1 MTVRIGVV
9 GVGSMGALHARV
21 VAGHPGAELGWVS
34 DPNSDAGQRVAERFG
49 TKWIPE
55 PDLGSVDAVI
65 VAAPTQYHF
74 DLANAVIDNGTPL
87 LLEKPLADVFSHTSA
102 IVESASRRGV
112 PLMCGLLERFN
123 PAVRTAAEIADE
135 PLRIATMRHSPY
147 SGRIATGVGSDLL
160 IHDLDLVLRLTGDY
174 PSSAH
179 GHFGYFAPTSEIG
192 AEDVAEA
199 SLKFTSG
206 RIAVLSASRT
216 SQHKVRSLSIAERN
230 RLIDVDLLRQSITI
244 YRHVDGAAFDES
256 AGYSQQTIIEI
267 PVIRYTGEP
276 LQLQLDHFLRLLNGD
291 VDQEMELR
299 SVLPPHRLLDEI
311 ASSATDS

>member
-1 MTVRIGVV
+1 MAIRIGVV

-21 VAGHPGAELGWVS
+21 VAGNPDTDLAWVA
-34 DPNSDAGQRVAERFG
+34 DPAMENGNRVADRFA

-74 DLANAVIDNGTPL
+74 DLAMNVIDTGLPL
-87 LLEKPLADVFSHTSA
+87 LLEKPLATTFEQAAA
-102 IVESASRRGV
+102 IVERASRLGR

-123 PAVRTAAEIADE
+123 PAVRTAAEIADQ

-147 SGRIATGVGSDLL
+147 THRIATGVASDLL
-160 IHDLDLVLRLTGDY
+160 IHDLDLVLRLTGEY
-174 PSSAH
+174 PTSTH
-179 GHFGYFAPTSEIG
+179 GHFGYFAATSAPG
-192 AEDVAEA
+192 SEDVAEA
-199 SLKFTSG
+199 SLRFDSG

-216 SQHKVRSLSIAERN
+216 SQHKVRNVSIAERD

-244 YRHVDGAAFDES
+244 YRHVDSGQFDES

-267 PVIRYTGEP
+267 PVIRHSGEP
-276 LQLQLDHFLRLLNGD
+276 LQLQLEHFLGLLRGD
-291 VDQEMELR
+291 VDPEAELR
-299 SVLPPHRLLDEI
+299 SLLPPHQLLDEVT
-311 ASSATDS
+311 SSALGA

>member
-1 MTVRIGVV
+1 MAVRIGVV

-21 VAGHPGAELGWVS
+21 VAGNPETDLAWVADPAAEIG
-34 DPNSDAGQRVAERFG
+34 NRVAEKFR
-49 TKWIPE
+49 TTWIPE
-55 PDLGSVDAVI
+55 PDLESVDAVI

-74 DLANAVIDNGTPL
+74 DLAMNVIDRGIPL
-87 LLEKPLADVFSHTSA
+87 LLEKPLAASFEQASSLVQR
-102 IVESASRRGV
+102 ASRVGL

-147 SGRIATGVGSDLL
+147 TQRIATGVGSDLL
-160 IHDLDLVLRLTGDY
+160 IHDLDLVLRLTGEY

-179 GHFGYFAPTSEIG
+179 GHFGYFAPTSAPG
-192 AEDVAEA
+192 SEDVAEA
-199 SLKFTSG
+199 SLRFDSG

-216 SQHKVRSLSIAERN
+216 SQHKIRNVSIAERN

-244 YRHVDGAAFDES
+244 YRHVDGGQFDEA

-267 PVIRYTGEP
+267 PVIRYAGEP
-276 LQLQLDHFLRLLNGD
+276 LQLQLEHFLGLLRGD
-291 VDQEMELR
+291 VDQEAELR
-299 SVLPPHRLLDEI
+299 SLLPPHQLLDEI
-311 ASSATDS
+311 TISAAGA